1 MFLIIKIILHITE
14 VYNLLI
20 FWFMMKINHAFIKF
34 LTENRFIILQLSNNL
49 LFIIIVTHYYFKTH
63 K

>member
-1 MFLIIKIILHITE
+1 
-14 VYNLLI
+14 
-20 FWFMMKINHAFIKF
+20 MKINHAFIKF
-34 LTENRFIILQLSNNL
+34 LTENRFIILQLSNNS